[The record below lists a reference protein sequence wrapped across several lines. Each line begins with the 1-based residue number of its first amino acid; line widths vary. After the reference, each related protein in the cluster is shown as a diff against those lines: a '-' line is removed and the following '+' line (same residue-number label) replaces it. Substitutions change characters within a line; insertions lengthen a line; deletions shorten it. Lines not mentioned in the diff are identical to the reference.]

1 MNHNAGDLNIR
12 AFIENPSTVGSD
24 SGGHTEQ
31 YTIVGEIWIGI
42 AAEGGGESE
51 VANRQVATGDFL
63 VSFRRVSVPMT
74 ANTTRF
80 RLKETDRVLNLI
92 ENPRELVMRGG
103 DFVVRCTEG
112 DQEED

>member
-1 MNHNAGDLNIR
+1 MIHEAGSLNVK

-31 YTIVGEIWIGI
+31 YAIVGEVWIGI

-51 VANRQVATGDFL
+51 VANRQVSTGNFL
-63 VSFRRVSVPMT
+63 VRFRKVSVPMT
-74 ANTTRF
+74 AHTTRF
-80 RLKETDRVLNLI
+80 RLKESDRVLNLI

-103 DFVVRCTEG
+103 DFEVRCTEG